1 LSHWVSVTSGRFI
14 PLVFALVLSACSE
27 SESFSVASQAIVDG
41 TVSGIK
47 DDATVV
53 LKTPGGL
60 CSAVLVAPN
69 LVMTARHC
77 IAVVNRT
84 DTLDCKIDGTSASN
98 TPLIS
103 GDYKPSEIWIYLGPG
118 STWGATPKV
127 KRVVST
133 ESTTV
138 CRNDLALVEL
148 EEPISDYPILPIRLL
163 KNTYTK
169 EKMTVI
175 GFGHTGAASAIRLR
189 YRREGVE
196 VLRVGPNRFNA
207 QGGQAV
213 RGTFVVSQGP
223 CQGDSGGPAIAE
235 STGAI
240 AGIYSI
246 MASDD
251 CSSPSAIG
259 VYVQVAEYY
268 ELVLQTF
275 DEIGVEPWLEGDPPP
290 AYLEQ
295 NSNTS
300 NEGCALRSP
309 SSHKTMRF
317 LPLGIVGFIYGLKRF
332 RRRGS
337 RRNTRKT
344 PP

>member
-1 LSHWVSVTSGRFI
+1 MSHWVPVTSGRLFSV
-14 PLVFALVLSACSE
+14 VFALLLSACSE
-27 SESFSVASQAIVDG
+27 SESFSIATQAIVDG

-47 DDATVV
+47 DDAIVALATRE
-53 LKTPGGL
+53 GR

-77 IAVVNRT
+77 IAIVNRT
-84 DTLDCKIDGTSASN
+84 DNLRCKIDGTSSSD
-98 TPLIS
+98 TPLIT
-103 GDYKPSEIWIYLGPG
+103 GDYKPSEIWINLGPG
-118 STWGATPKV
+118 STWGTTPKV

-133 ESTTV
+133 ESMTV

-148 EEPISDYPILPIRLL
+148 EEPISGYPILPIRLL
-163 KNTYTK
+163 KNTYAK

-175 GFGHTGAASAIRLR
+175 GFGQTDAKSETQLR
-189 YRREGVE
+189 YRREGVD
-196 VLRVGPNRFNA
+196 VLRVGPNRFDA

-213 RGTFVVSQGP
+213 PGTFVVSQGP

-251 CSSPSAIG
+251 CTSPSAIG

-268 ELVLQTF
+268 KLVLQTF

-300 NEGCALRSP
+300 NEGCSLRSP
-309 SSHKTMRF
+309 SSHETMRF
-317 LPLGIVGFIYGLKRF
+317 LPLGIVWFIYGLKRF

-337 RRNTRKT
+337 RRNKRKT